1 MDNIY
6 IISLVIAVIYTV
18 FKIIEMRFLDEDD
31 KKSLKYIIRDS
42 LFVYFSSIITF
53 FLIDQIAPSIK
64 SLTNIKPT
72 IFTSDPG
79 F

>member
-6 IISLVIAVIYTV
+6 IISFAISIIYTI
-18 FKIIEMRFLDEDD
+18 FKIIEMRFLDSEH

-42 LFVYFSSIITF
+42 LFVYFSCIITF
-53 FLIDQIAPSIK
+53 FLIDQIYPSIK
-64 SLTNIKPT
+64 NLTNTKPS
-72 IFTSDPG
+72 IFTSEPG